1 MSSTIKGSGNREG
14 CCGDLVSYLLAG
26 KALTVD
32 LFPKVIIE
40 EEQSKVGVVLHVP
53 RVDAQGAQV

>member
-1 MSSTIKGSGNREG
+1 
-14 CCGDLVSYLLAG
+14 LLAG
-26 KALTVD
+26 KALMVD